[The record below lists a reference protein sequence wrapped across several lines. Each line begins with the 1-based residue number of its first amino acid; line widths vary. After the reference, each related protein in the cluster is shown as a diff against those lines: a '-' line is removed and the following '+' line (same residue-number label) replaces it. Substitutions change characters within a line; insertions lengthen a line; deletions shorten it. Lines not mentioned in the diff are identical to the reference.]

1 MNTIFEPMRIRD
13 HFEESAQLAQEL
25 LADEGFLEALGRGAH
40 VLIDCLKSGHK
51 VMSCGNG
58 GSMCDAMHFAE
69 ELSGRYRDHRKP
81 FAAMSLSDPSALT
94 CIGNDYGYEHVFAR
108 QIAALGREGDVL
120 LAISTSGN
128 SANILAAAKEAQ
140 RLGMRVLSLTGNG
153 GGQLS
158 ALAEVDVCVPW
169 SGYADRIQEVH
180 IRCIH
185 AWIDAIEGALA

>member
-1 MNTIFEPMRIRD
+1 MNTIFDPMRIRD
-13 HFEESAQLAQEL
+13 HFEESAQLAQDL
-25 LADEGFLEALGRGAH
+25 LRDEGFLEALGRGAH

-69 ELSGRYRDHRKP
+69 ELSGRYRDDRKP

-108 QIAALGREGDVL
+108 QTAALGREGDVL

-185 AWIDAIEGALA
+185 AWIDAIEDALV